1 VKLRRRQVAK
11 PRRVDAVKLRRGK
24 VVKLRRVAALVT
36 FAAGVSGPSALATP
50 AAVSGDSR
58 SPRSLERRDPFRPFA
73 LAPAHVGV
81 ERDRLPPLQ
90 RYDIAQLK
98 LVGVV
103 RGSREARPPRALV
116 EDPAGVGF
124 ILTPG
129 TPIGPNGG
137 VVTRIGPRQ
146 VVIEEWHTDVIGV
159 RHRNALRLEL
169 PRDERR
175 AAQ

>member
-1 VKLRRRQVAK
+1 
-11 PRRVDAVKLRRGK
+11 VKLRRGHLVK
-24 VVKLRRVAALVT
+24 LRRGHLVKLRRVAALVT
-36 FAAGVSGPSALATP
+36 FAAGLSGPSALATP

-58 SPRSLERRDPFRPFA
+58 SPRFLEPRDPFRPFA

-81 ERDRLPPLQ
+81 ERLPPLQ

-129 TPIGPNGG
+129 TPIGSNGG